1 MALMSGDS
9 TTAIEARSYMAEQ
22 SGTDLAGYDAQLATT
37 KMFYDPAEAGAFT
50 NSAALVETMEHV
62 RTFSHEHGLLGDGAA
77 SVDAVGMAFPDGK
90 MLGDQGNV
98 KLRFNAEFMTMAADG
113 AL

>member
-1 MALMSGDS
+1 
-9 TTAIEARSYMAEQ
+9 
-22 SGTDLAGYDAQLATT
+22 
-37 KMFYDPAEAGAFT
+37 
-50 NSAALVETMEHV
+50 MEHV

-77 SVDAVGMAFPDGK
+77 SVDAVGMAFPDGQ